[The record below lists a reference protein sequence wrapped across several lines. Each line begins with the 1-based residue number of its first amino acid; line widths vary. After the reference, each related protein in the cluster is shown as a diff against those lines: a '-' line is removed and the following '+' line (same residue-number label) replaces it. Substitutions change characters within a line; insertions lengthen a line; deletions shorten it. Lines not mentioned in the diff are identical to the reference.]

1 MLRATENDPRERK
14 FPLTLSRGQGNVVL
28 IVSAI
33 ESVSKDGLTEL
44 KVNIRGHMSLYVKA
58 EPGLYASLHRAMA
71 DCDDAQ
77 DLADTK
83 ADEAI
88 S

>member
-14 FPLTLSRGQGNVVL
+14 FPLILSRGQGTIVL

-33 ESVSKDGLTEL
+33 ESVAKDNLTEL
-44 KVNIRGHMSLYVKA
+44 KINLRGHMTLYVKA
-58 EPGLYASLHRAMA
+58 ETGLYASLHRAMA

-77 DLADTK
+77 EQAAKK
-83 ADEAI
+83 AAEAI
-88 S
+88 A